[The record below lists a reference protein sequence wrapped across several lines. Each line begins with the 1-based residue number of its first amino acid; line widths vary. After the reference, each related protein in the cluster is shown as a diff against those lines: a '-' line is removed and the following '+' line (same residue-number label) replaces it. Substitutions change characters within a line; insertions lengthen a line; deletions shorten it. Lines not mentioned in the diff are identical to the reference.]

1 MFGGGRQM
9 WFASVLEVLDDGG
22 EMELVA
28 RATETS
34 EKHAFETVV
43 GLDVGKTHLDP
54 FSLVAR
60 LIELGCIFE

>member
-1 MFGGGRQM
+1 MVCER
-9 WFASVLEVLDDGG
+9 LEVLDDGR

-34 EKHAFETVV
+34 ETHALETVV
-43 GLDVGKTHLDP
+43 GLEVGKTHLDP

-60 LIELGCIFE
+60 LSNSGVSLSERA